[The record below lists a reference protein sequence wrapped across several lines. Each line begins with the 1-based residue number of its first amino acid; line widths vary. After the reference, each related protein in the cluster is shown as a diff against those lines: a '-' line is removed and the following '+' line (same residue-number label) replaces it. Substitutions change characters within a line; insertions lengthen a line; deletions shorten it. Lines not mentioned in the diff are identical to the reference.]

1 MKINNLLRQFK
12 NPTLPGILIK
22 KSANLCR
29 RLIISPI
36 LKTKEQQPGISSQKG
51 AAIYVFFFSYKISQT
66 LNMLKIFTI

>member
-51 AAIYVFFFSYKISQT
+51 AAIYVVFFSNKISQT
-66 LNMLKIFTI
+66 LRIC